1 MVDQQRSPFSRSL
14 TYNATLFAVAF
25 MLTAALVLLG
35 CDTNEATEEAPEIAE
50 VTVVP
55 DSAAIEVGEQV
66 DFSVVGLTADGD
78 SVRDLELDVD
88 WWSTD
93 PAVFTVED
101 GGTATGQASG
111 TAFCVVGASDETA
124 NATTSLTAVRPKFV
138 GRDSAY
144 AIVFVK

>member
-1 MVDQQRSPFSRSL
+1 MFDQQGDSFSSSVPYDV
-14 TYNATLFAVAF
+14 TMFAVAF
-25 MLTAALVLLG
+25 MLTAALVLFG

-50 VTVVP
+50 VTIAP

-66 DFSVVGLTADGD
+66 NFSVVGLTADGD
-78 SVRDLELDVD
+78 SVRDLDLDVD

-101 GGTATGQASG
+101 GGTVTGQASG
-111 TAFCVVGASDETA
+111 TALCVVEASEEGA
-124 NATTSLTAVRPKFV
+124 NATSSLKAAKRFV
-138 GRDSAY
+138 GRDSAF